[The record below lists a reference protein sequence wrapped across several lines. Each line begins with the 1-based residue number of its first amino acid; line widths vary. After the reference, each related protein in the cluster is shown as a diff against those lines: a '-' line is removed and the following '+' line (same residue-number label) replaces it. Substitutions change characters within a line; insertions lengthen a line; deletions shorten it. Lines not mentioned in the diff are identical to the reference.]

1 VRVRLQWLDGGA
13 VALDSGDKPA
23 FTPLEDVPG
32 LYRLIL
38 TEGAEGQRAW
48 IYIGETDNL
57 RRRLAGNC
65 RNPGPPRAPSGAAN
79 SRRVLHPSRH
89 LPMDAERRAPCP
101 AVRPEVTDRV
111 LCQVHGTRLDQHGDN
126 GRPGGKEPGQS
137 AAMWGGV
144 LAAARPRRAGWVSGQ
159 AEVTCS

>member
-57 RRRLAGNC
+57 RRRLAGNY

-79 SRRVLHPSRH
+79 SRLVLHPSRH
-89 LPMDAERRAPCP
+89 LPMDAERRARALVALKALLVPYLRSQR
-101 AVRPEVTDRV
+101 AES
-111 LCQVHGTRLDQHGDN
+111 
-126 GRPGGKEPGQS
+126 GRRDTEPGTEPS
-137 AAMWGGV
+137 LPTA
-144 LAAARPRRAGWVSGQ
+144 
-159 AEVTCS
+159 

>member
-65 RNPGPPRAPSGAAN
+65 RNPGPRQHTSLRVGRHRAAGTHRTT
-79 SRRVLHPSRH
+79 RRSMSTCWRF
-89 LPMDAERRAPCP
+89 EG
-101 AVRPEVTDRV
+101 VRLVDLV
-111 LCQVHGTRLDQHGDN
+111 G
-126 GRPGGKEPGQS
+126 
-137 AAMWGGV
+137 
-144 LAAARPRRAGWVSGQ
+144 
-159 AEVTCS
+159 